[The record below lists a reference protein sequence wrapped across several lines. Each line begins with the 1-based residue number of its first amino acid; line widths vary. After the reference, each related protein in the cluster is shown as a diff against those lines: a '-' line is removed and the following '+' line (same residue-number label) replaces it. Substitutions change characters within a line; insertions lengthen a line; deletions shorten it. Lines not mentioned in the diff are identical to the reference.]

1 MCDLWRLVVVS
12 SVTNLVTIITI
23 TMSRPA
29 DLVTTIIT
37 NITIITISA
46 IITITM
52 IRPAI
57 LVANKADLVRSRV
70 VSAGEGKQLAE
81 RFHLLITTFV
91 IVILMLVMLFLM
103 LKPRY
108 SLTYLETSSGIGF
121 NLDQLMVTFMITSMT
136 MMTRMT
142 RMMICR

>member
-37 NITIITISA
+37 NIT

-81 RFHLLITTFV
+81 RFHLLITTFI

>member
-1 MCDLWRLVVVS
+1 MCRLVVVS
-12 SVTNLVTIITI
+12 SVTNLVT
-23 TMSRPA
+23 
-29 DLVTTIIT
+29 
-37 NITIITISA
+37 